1 MDELNK
7 AQQAFINTHI
17 KRSAKDIWQEEL
29 IRLRGIELKDEIT
42 LDDIETTINRWVLV
56 ETKDGGPGLRPYKC
70 LCGRSIRYQF
80 IVKHRTKDITYK
92 LGSECIKK
100 YTGIDGK
107 VAKKVLIEHQSMNTE
122 VDEILSKLEEGM
134 IHAQHYLLDYK
145 TLPQS
150 SRDQLN
156 LGLPLTDKQL
166 NKVFQ
171 TIEKD
176 DDDRKHPSRAAY
188 AKLRELKEQE
198 LTFINQLSPE
208 DRKELVVCLKDGSKI
223 YTLEALKDIVVSQI
237 ALRKER
243 VSEDNR
249 TNQLKSVDGNR
260 RSQLNRVKQAL
271 NLLNDEQRQFWGT
284 RMSLQQRIETAP
296 YIMEKSH
303 MIEPYRIIGKTIDKK
318 LKQQIYLRLP
328 LTRKQMDSIIDLIN

>member
-1 MDELNK
+1 MARQL
-7 AQQAFINTHI
+7 
-17 KRSAKDIWQEEL
+17 
-29 IRLRGIELKDEIT
+29 
-42 LDDIETTINRWVLV
+42 
-56 ETKDGGPGLRPYKC
+56 
-70 LCGRSIRYQF
+70 
-80 IVKHRTKDITYK
+80 
-92 LGSECIKK
+92 
-100 YTGIDGK
+100 
-107 VAKKVLIEHQSMNTE
+107 KKVLIEHQSMNTE

-134 IHAQHYLLDYK
+134 IHAQHYLLDYEA
-145 TLPQS
+145 LPQS

-171 TIEKD
+171 TIEKGE
-176 DDDRKHPSRAAY
+176 DDRKYPSRAAY

-198 LTFINQLSPE
+198 LAFINQLSPE

-243 VSEDNR
+243 VPEDNR

-318 LKQQIYLRLP
+318 IKQQIYLRLP
-328 LTRKQMDSIIDLIN
+328 LTQKQMDSIIDLIN